1 MTTQFPIPLA
11 ALLNKSAN
19 DNYIRSTEKTAQHHD
34 VFLDSTIEEPS
45 QYRELLSLLFNA
57 SEDDTVHIFINSN
70 GGHLDTAVAIVE
82 GLKATNANVVAILI
96 GAVHSAA
103 SIISMYC
110 HEVVVLDSAYSMV
123 HTASFGAHGNTSN
136 VKSHTEFTVMQVEKL
151 LNDTYEG
158 FLTKDEL
165 EKVKSGVELWFDAAE
180 ISRRMKSRVK
190 FVEQKEKKVQRALNK
205 KQKQLEELN
214 EDSASE

>member
-1 MTTQFPIPLA
+1 MAQFPIPLA
-11 ALLNKSAN
+11 ALLKNSN

-34 VFLDSTIEEPS
+34 VFLDSSIEEPS

-82 GLKATNANVVAILI
+82 GLKATGAHVVAILI
-96 GAVHSAA
+96 GACHSAA

-123 HTASFGAHGNTSN
+123 HTASFGASGNTSN

-158 FLTKDEL
+158 FLTKEEL
-165 EKVKSGVELWFDAAE
+165 DKVKSGVELWFDAAD
-180 ISRRMKSRVK
+180 ITQRMKSRVK
-190 FVEQKEKKVQRALNK
+190 FVEQKAKRLQRALTK
-205 KQKQLEELN
+205 KEKQLEGTD
-214 EDSASE
+214 EDSIS